1 MSGNPRRQPALTR
14 IHEAHP
20 AATAAAAAAGG
31 EEGTSSRSAAPPA
44 PPTPPPAPAETP
56 TPTREGTTQLNVRV
70 PVSLRSRAEIGA
82 LTVSAQEGR
91 RVPLQ
96 ELVITAI
103 DEYLSR
109 RQL

>member
-31 EEGTSSRSAAPPA
+31 EEGASSRSAA
-44 PPTPPPAPAETP
+44 PPPAPAETP